1 MDRKECLE
9 AAQEITLDRE
19 ASYGT
24 PEENF
29 TLIADLWSQYLRKRV
44 AARDVGMM
52 MVLLKVARLT
62 HGKHDDSLVD
72 IAGYAAITSE
82 VEPKGK

>member
-1 MDRKECLE
+1 MNRTECLK
-9 AAQEITLDRE
+9 AAEEITLDRQ

-29 TLIADLWSQYLRKRV
+29 TMIADLWSQYLRKRI

-52 MVLLKVARLT
+52 MMLLKIARLT
-62 HGKHDDSLVD
+62 HGPHNDSLVD

-82 VEPKGK
+82 VEPK

>member
-1 MDRKECLE
+1 MNRTECLK
-9 AAQEITLDRE
+9 AAEEITLDRQ

-29 TLIADLWSQYLRKRV
+29 TMIADLWSQYLRKRI

-52 MVLLKVARLT
+52 MMLLKTLRQ
-62 HGKHDDSLVD
+62 
-72 IAGYAAITSE
+72 
-82 VEPKGK
+82 